1 MHLEQSGMLPV
12 TVLKTAGPKSLKQMA
27 DFCYINIHTSSKFET
42 MFLILF
48 CKVVYYFYL
57 VKLWGTIS
65 DNLSYNRYGKWSLSK
80 RFSFFF
86 KWKVIKIDEGNY
98 FVQTF
103 CEDGFFGKIFWGYSS
118 FGEIFW
124 GTTFFRTFWNKWF
137 QVQN

>member
-12 TVLKTAGPKSLKQMA
+12 AVLKTAGPKSLKQMA

-86 KWKVIKIDEGNY
+86 NEKLLKSMRGTILVKL
-98 FVQTF
+98 FVKTA
-103 CEDGFFGKIFWGYSS
+103 FFGKIFWGYSS
-118 FGEIFW
+118 FGGNILRHYLV
-124 GTTFFRTFWNKWF
+124 RTFWKKWF